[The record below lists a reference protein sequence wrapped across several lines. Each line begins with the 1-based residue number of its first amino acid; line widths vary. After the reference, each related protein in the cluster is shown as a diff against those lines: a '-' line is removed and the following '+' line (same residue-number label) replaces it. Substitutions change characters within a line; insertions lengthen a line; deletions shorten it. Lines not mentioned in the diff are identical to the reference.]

1 MLYLWVKIFGLR
13 FLGLLSFHK
22 QTFNMII
29 FRRPKILCK
38 QKKKLARNTIMSSL
52 MMKNL
57 HKSNAIPLLL
67 SRINK
72 AKVYRGWEH
81 EPRESQKSG
90 GLAAPARRRFTHQGT
105 KPAKGAGYGRAQ
117 PVLAAGMLCFQFCLW
132 SPATDRTGKSA
143 RSWWSLPAS
152 SGEAM
157 REKGEAVI
165 QLLDAQTRLCVRA
178 HGAPAI
184 PCWINRLLA

>member
-1 MLYLWVKIFGLR
+1 
-13 FLGLLSFHK
+13 
-22 QTFNMII
+22 
-29 FRRPKILCK
+29 
-38 QKKKLARNTIMSSL
+38 MSSL

-57 HKSNAIPLLL
+57 RKSNAIPLLL

-81 EPRESQKSG
+81 ESKEPKKWWLGCPCGEEIISQVTIS
-90 GLAAPARRRFTHQGT
+90 LYHQGM

-117 PVLAAGMLCFQFCLW
+117 PFLTAGMLCFQFCLS
-132 SPATDRTGKSA
+132 SPAGDRTGKSA
-143 RSWWSLPAS
+143 RSSWSLPAS

-165 QLLDAQTRLCVRA
+165 QLLDTQT
-178 HGAPAI
+178 
-184 PCWINRLLA
+184 